1 MGLRPDV
8 LDFATP
14 ADELGPSAALDMH
27 RPAGGGRHFLIVTA
41 PFGMFSRRLG
51 DELRKAG
58 AKCTRVLFNG
68 GDLSDW
74 GVVNA
79 RTYFGDLAGWG
90 DWLRAAVKREHITD
104 LILYGDTNPYCGEA
118 QRVAASLSL
127 RVHVLEQGY
136 FRPFWITLE
145 RDGVNANS
153 RLRRD
158 PDVYRRAAAAL
169 PPTKH
174 EWLPPLTPAAVR
186 RIVFYHA
193 NLWLL
198 APLFPRYRLSYEYS
212 TRRQL
217 VGHVRRYV
225 AQKLNRSRDY
235 RKLAEAIDTEAPL
248 FLALLQRPGDSQ
260 LLRHSSFPR
269 SSGYIGH
276 VVKSF
281 ARSAPKGA
289 RLLFKSHPLDPGVER
304 HDAAVAMAAK
314 AHGLSDRVFFT
325 DVGDLHALLDQVAG
339 VVTINS
345 TGGLA
350 AIERGRPTATLGAA
364 IYDMAGLTHQGG
376 LDTFWTAPETPD
388 AELFDAFKRV
398 EMARTQVNG
407 AYATRRGVELAVPE
421 VARRLLQAH

>member
-8 LDFATP
+8 LEFVTP
-14 ADELGPSAALDMH
+14 ADELGPSTAMDLR
-27 RPAGGGRHFLIVTA
+27 RPAGSGRHFLIVTA

-51 DELRKAG
+51 EELRKSG
-58 AKCTRVLFNG
+58 ARCTRVLFNG

-74 GVVNA
+74 GFANA
-79 RTYFGDLAGWG
+79 RLYFGDLTNWS
-90 DWLRAAVKREHITD
+90 DWLRAVVKREGVTD
-104 LILYGDTNPYCGEA
+104 LILYGDSNPYCADA
-118 QRVAASLSL
+118 QRAAIGLPL
-127 RVHVLEQGY
+127 KIHVLEQGY

-158 PDVYRRAAAAL
+158 PDLYRRAAAAL
-169 PPTKH
+169 PTPKH
-174 EWLPPLTPAAVR
+174 VWLPPLTPAAVR
-186 RIVFYHA
+186 RIVLYHM

-198 APLFPRYRLSYEYS
+198 APVFPRYRLSYEYS
-212 TRRQL
+212 VQRQL
-217 VGHVRRYV
+217 VGHVRRYIS
-225 AQKLNRSRDY
+225 QRFHHTRDH
-235 RKLAEAIDTEAPL
+235 RKLTEAIDTTDPL
-248 FLALLQRPGDSQ
+248 FVALLQRPGDSQ

-276 VVKSF
+276 VVRSF
-281 ARSAPKGA
+281 ARFAPKNA

-304 HDAAVAMAAK
+304 HDAAVALAAK
-314 AHGLSDRVFFT
+314 AAGVADRVFFT
-325 DVGDLHALLDQVAG
+325 DVGDLHALLDQVEG

-345 TGGLA
+345 TGGLS

-376 LDTFWTAPETPD
+376 LDSFWTSPETPD
-388 AELFDAFKRV
+388 TELFEAFRRV

-421 VARRLLQAH
+421 VTRRLLQS